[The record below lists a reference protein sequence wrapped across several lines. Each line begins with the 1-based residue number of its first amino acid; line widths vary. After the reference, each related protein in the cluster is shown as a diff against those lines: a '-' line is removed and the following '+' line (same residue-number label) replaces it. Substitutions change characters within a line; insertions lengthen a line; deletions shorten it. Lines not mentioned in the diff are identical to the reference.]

1 MKQPGTAEVA
11 GELSRVLTEL
21 GDALAAAD
29 LEGLLG
35 SESALSTVATHLS
48 RLRRLTADERE
59 ALRPELERAR
69 VALAR
74 CERLG
79 HRLEAL
85 TRGALTLEA
94 PSYSRRGAAD
104 ATPTHARMEA
114 KV

>member
-1 MKQPGTAEVA
+1 MKQPAHAEIA
-11 GELSRVLTEL
+11 AELTGVLAQL

-29 LEGLLG
+29 LEGLLT
-35 SESALSTVATHLS
+35 SETGLSTVATQLS
-48 RLRRLTADERE
+48 RLLRLTLQERE

-79 HRLEAL
+79 VRLHGL
-85 TRGALTLEA
+85 TKNGSTTGATG
-94 PSYSRRGAAD
+94 YTRRGSSD
-104 ATPTHARMEA
+104 AGRPTSQMEA